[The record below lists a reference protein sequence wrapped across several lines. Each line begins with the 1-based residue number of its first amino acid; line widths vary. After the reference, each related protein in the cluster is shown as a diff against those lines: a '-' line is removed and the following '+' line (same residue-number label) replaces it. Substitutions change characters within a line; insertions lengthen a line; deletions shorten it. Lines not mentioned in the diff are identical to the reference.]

1 MTLWI
6 SIMIIGVAID
16 LITSNFIFFN
26 FSIGA
31 FFAICA
37 DLLGAN
43 TLIQIFAF
51 LAVGIV
57 SLIFSFK
64 YLRKKFKNIPK
75 TYPYESQYIGRTIEI
90 KNDIGKTGQVFFEG
104 VYWTV
109 KSDVPLKSGDNAVIT
124 GISGNKLIV
133 KRLEE

>member
-1 MTLWI
+1 
-6 SIMIIGVAID
+6 MIVGVVID

-43 TLIQIFAF
+43 TPIQIFAF

-75 TYPYESQYIGRTIEI
+75 TYPYENQYIGMTIEI
-90 KNDIGKTGQVFFEG
+90 KDDIGKTGQVFFEG
-104 VYWTV
+104 IYWTV
-109 KSDVPLKSGDNAVIT
+109 QSDVPLKSGDNAVIT

>member
-6 SIMIIGVAID
+6 SIMIIGIAID

-26 FSIGA
+26 FSMGA

-43 TLIQIFAF
+43 TPIQIFAF

-75 TYPYESQYIGRTIEI
+75 TYPYENQYIGRTIEI
-90 KNDIGKTGQVFFEG
+90 KDDIGKTGQVFFEG
-104 VYWTV
+104 IYWTV

>member
-6 SIMIIGVAID
+6 SIMIIGIAID

-26 FSIGA
+26 FSMGA

-43 TLIQIFAF
+43 TPIQIFAF

-75 TYPYESQYIGRTIEI
+75 TYPYENQYIGRTIEI
-90 KNDIGKTGQVFFEG
+90 KDDIGKTGQVFFEG
-104 VYWTV
+104 IYWTV
-109 KSDVPLKSGDNAVIT
+109 KSDVPLKSGDNVVIT

>member
-1 MTLWI
+1 
-6 SIMIIGVAID
+6 MIVGIAID

-43 TLIQIFAF
+43 IPIQIFAF
-51 LAVGIV
+51 LAIGIV
-57 SLIFSFK
+57 SLIISFK
-64 YLRKKFKNIPK
+64 YLRKNFKNIPK
-75 TYPYESQYIGRTIEI
+75 TYPYENEYVGKTIEI
-90 KNDIGKTGQVFFEG
+90 TSDVGKEGQVFFEG
-104 VYWTV
+104 IYWTV
-109 KSDVPLKSGDNAVIT
+109 QSDVPLKSGDTAVIT

>member
-6 SIMIIGVAID
+6 SIMIIGIAID

-43 TLIQIFAF
+43 TPIQIFAF

-104 VYWTV
+104 IYWTV
-109 KSDVPLKSGDNAVIT
+109 QSDVPLKSGDNAVIT
-124 GISGNKLIV
+124 GISGNKLMV

>member
-1 MTLWI
+1 
-6 SIMIIGVAID
+6 MIIGIAID

-26 FSIGA
+26 FSMGA

-43 TLIQIFAF
+43 TPIQIFAF

-75 TYPYESQYIGRTIEI
+75 TYPYENQYIGRTIEI
-90 KNDIGKTGQVFFEG
+90 KDDIGKTGQVFFEG
-104 VYWTV
+104 IYWTV
-109 KSDVPLKSGDNAVIT
+109 KSDVPLKSGDNVVIT

>member
-1 MTLWI
+1 
-6 SIMIIGVAID
+6 MIIGIAID

-43 TLIQIFAF
+43 TPIQIFAF

-64 YLRKKFKNIPK
+64 YLRKKLKNIPK
-75 TYPYESQYIGRTIEI
+75 TYPYESQYIGRNIEI

-104 VYWTV
+104 IYWTV
-109 KSDVPLKSGDNAVIT
+109 QSDVPLKSGDNAVIT

>member
-1 MTLWI
+1 
-6 SIMIIGVAID
+6 MIIGVAID

>member
-1 MTLWI
+1 MTLWLAV
-6 SIMIIGVAID
+6 MIVGIAID

-37 DLLGAN
+37 DLLGLN
-43 TLIQIFAF
+43 TPIQIFIF
-51 LAVGIV
+51 LAIGIV

-64 YLRKKFKNIPK
+64 YLRKRFKNIPK
-75 TYPYESQYIGRTIEI
+75 TYSYESEYIGKTIEI
-90 KNDIGKTGQVFFEG
+90 KSDVGREGQVFFEG
-104 VYWTV
+104 IYWTV
-109 KSDVPLKSGDNAVIT
+109 KSDEPLKNGDTALIT

>member
-1 MTLWI
+1 
-6 SIMIIGVAID
+6 MIIGIAID

-43 TLIQIFAF
+43 TPIQIFAF

-75 TYPYESQYIGRTIEI
+75 TYPYENQYIGRTIEI
-90 KNDIGKTGQVFFEG
+90 KDDIGKTGQVFFEG
-104 VYWTV
+104 IYWTV
-109 KSDVPLKSGDNAVIT
+109 KSDVPLKSGDNVVIT

>member
-1 MTLWI
+1 MVVG
-6 SIMIIGVAID
+6 IIID

-37 DLLGAN
+37 DILGASIP
-43 TLIQIFAF
+43 IQIFIF
-51 LAVGIV
+51 LAIGIV

-64 YLRKKFKNIPK
+64 YFRKRFKNIPK
-75 TYPYESQYIGRTIEI
+75 TYPYESKYMGKTIEI
-90 KNDIGKTGQVFFEG
+90 KNDIGREGQVFFEG
-104 VYWTV
+104 IYWTIL
-109 KSDVPLKSGDNAVIT
+109 SDVPLKEGDTALVT

>member
-1 MTLWI
+1 MTLWLAV
-6 SIMIIGVAID
+6 MIVGIAID

-43 TLIQIFAF
+43 TPIQIFAF

-109 KSDVPLKSGDNAVIT
+109 QSDVSLKSGDNAVIT
-124 GISGNKLIV
+124 GISGNKLMV